1 MFIEKS
7 GPVAND
13 LTKEGRL
20 FLENKHYNTI
30 VRVNPNEE
38 KKKGEKWLKPHW
50 SHAGCSMMNFNFKK
64 THMAWRTLKIGTRV
78 EWVCENSDNE
88 AKAPSK
94 LRFEEGDILRTI
106 RGLWDSV

>member
-30 VRVNPNEE
+30 VRVHLNEE
-38 KKKGEKWLKPHW
+38 KKKGEK
-50 SHAGCSMMNFNFKK
+50 
-64 THMAWRTLKIGTRV
+64 
-78 EWVCENSDNE
+78 
-88 AKAPSK
+88 
-94 LRFEEGDILRTI
+94 
-106 RGLWDSV
+106 